1 MKKTFYLLTLAVF
14 FLQSCSSSDD
24 NQTESTTLILC
35 KKKVETDPQ
44 GTFTTNYTYNGNK
57 ITRANLVVN
66 YNNGSSGEAIA
77 NYTYDG
83 DLISQVE
90 ILINNALVEKQIY
103 NYNQNNQLISFT
115 QLDYL
120 DETGDKMVYTHNQNG
135 TITSIEYS
143 GDLINQNTV
152 ESNNLISFLNGEI
165 ISLVENY
172 GGTTRTITYSYD
184 NKNSPFKNVLGFD
197 KISFAVVG
205 TFKSEINHNLI
216 QITRVQNGA
225 PTSTTNIEHTY
236 NSNNFPVTSAETS
249 NGFTDYTYEYFY

>member
-1 MKKTFYLLTLAVF
+1 MKKAFYLLTLTVL
-14 FLQSCSSSDD
+14 FLHACSSSND
-24 NQTESTTLILC
+24 NPEEQTSLILC

-44 GTFTTNYTYNGNK
+44 GIYTTNYTYSGNK
-57 ITRANLVVN
+57 IIRANSVVN
-66 YNNGSSGEAIA
+66 YNNGASGERIA
-77 NYTYDG
+77 NFTYNG

-90 ILINNALVEKQIY
+90 VLLNNVMVEKQIY
-103 NYNQNNQLISFT
+103 SYNQNNQLISFT

-120 DETGDKMVYTHNQNG
+120 NEMGDKMVYTHNQNG
-135 TITSIEYS
+135 TINSIEYS

-165 ISLVENY
+165 SSLVENY

-205 TFKSEINHNLI
+205 TFTSEINHNLI
-216 QITRVQNGA
+216 QMIRVQNGA
-225 PTSTTNIEHTY
+225 PTSTTNIQHTY
-236 NSNNFPVTSAETS
+236 NSNNYPITSARTT